1 MTEMAGM
8 LGGPV
13 EEFKF
18 QDDEEE
24 QVDLLSEN
32 KNFGDLK
39 NIMMQMGNLNF
50 AGDDINGIR
59 NNTVICGTDDEQ

>member
-24 QVDLLSEN
+24 QVDLLNEN

-50 AGDDINGIR
+50 
-59 NNTVICGTDDEQ
+59 

>member
-50 AGDDINGIR
+50 SGDDINGIR